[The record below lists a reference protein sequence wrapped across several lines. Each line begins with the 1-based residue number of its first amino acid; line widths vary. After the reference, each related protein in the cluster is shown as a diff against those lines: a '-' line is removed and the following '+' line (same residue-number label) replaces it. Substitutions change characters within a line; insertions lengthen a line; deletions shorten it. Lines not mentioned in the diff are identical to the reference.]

1 MSREYSS
8 GSIKLLFSSP
18 ISSLQIILG
27 KYFSM
32 LIYGLIMMGS
42 VLVLVVVAFFSI
54 KDFDLSLVLSGWLG
68 LYLLMAT
75 YAAIGL
81 FMSTLTSY
89 QIIAALGTLTFIS
102 FLNFIGSLWQ
112 HIEGV
117 REVMYWFSLKGRA
130 DESIRGLICSEDIL
144 YFILVSGM
152 FLGFSVL
159 KLQFAA
165 EADVKLTIEEFILLN
180 MIKMHTDQILQNIA
194 IATGKN
200 KSVVMRMIDSLEQK
214 GLARRTVNPDD
225 RRENLLSI
233 TERGAEVLSQYKEI
247 EKRVS
252 AELLS
257 GIPADKIACFF
268 EVADAVSRKARGK

>member
-1 MSREYSS
+1 MSEELLITNV
-8 GSIKLLFSSP
+8 GKLRN
-18 ISSLQIILG
+18 
-27 KYFSM
+27 
-32 LIYGLIMMGS
+32 
-42 VLVLVVVAFFSI
+42 
-54 KDFDLSLVLSGWLG
+54 
-68 LYLLMAT
+68 LL
-75 YAAIGL
+75 
-81 FMSTLTSY
+81 
-89 QIIAALGTLTFIS
+89 
-102 FLNFIGSLWQ
+102 
-112 HIEGV
+112 H
-117 REVMYWFSLKGRA
+117 R
-130 DESIRGLICSEDIL
+130 
-144 YFILVSGM
+144 
-152 FLGFSVL
+152 VL

-180 MIKMHTDQILQNIA
+180 MIEMHTDQILQNIA

-257 GIPADKIACFF
+257 GIPAHKIACFF

>member
-1 MSREYSS
+1 MSEELLITNV
-8 GSIKLLFSSP
+8 GKLRN
-18 ISSLQIILG
+18 
-27 KYFSM
+27 
-32 LIYGLIMMGS
+32 
-42 VLVLVVVAFFSI
+42 
-54 KDFDLSLVLSGWLG
+54 
-68 LYLLMAT
+68 LL
-75 YAAIGL
+75 
-81 FMSTLTSY
+81 
-89 QIIAALGTLTFIS
+89 
-102 FLNFIGSLWQ
+102 
-112 HIEGV
+112 H
-117 REVMYWFSLKGRA
+117 R
-130 DESIRGLICSEDIL
+130 
-144 YFILVSGM
+144 
-152 FLGFSVL
+152 VL

-180 MIKMHTDQILQNIA
+180 MIEMHTDQILQNIA

-252 AELLS
+252 AVLLS

-268 EVADAVSRKARGK
+268 EVAVAVSRKARGK